1 MESKDTSQQQIMQ
14 AHVAALKL
22 SGQTVAEYC
31 VQHKIKAHQYYYWQK
46 RVQLEQAPGKFLSI
60 TPLVT
65 NAPIL
70 LTLVNGNRISF
81 ETLPPLAYLQQ
92 LLK

>member
-1 MESKDTSQQQIMQ
+1 MEQRETMRLHI
-14 AHVAALKL
+14 AACKA
-22 SGQTVAEYC
+22 SGQTVAAYC
-31 VQHKIKAHQYYYWQK
+31 GSHQLKPHQYYYWQK